1 MKTDTRPADAKNLCS
16 AISNYVTLL
25 VDEIERV
32 KKEEPDALCVIRD
45 TRYLREVGELY
56 MIGVILESVGYR
68 VIEDEYSPTMEI
80 YFR

>member
-1 MKTDTRPADAKNLCS
+1 MTDIRPTEAKNLCS

-32 KKEEPDALCVIRD
+32 KATNPDAICVKRD
-45 TRYLREVGELY
+45 VRYVQEVGLIW
-56 MIGVILESVGYR
+56 MILESVGYH
-68 VIEDEYSPTMEI
+68 VIEDEYSPTIEV